1 MERRNPTITALL
13 GLTFA
18 LPVVVHAIEDEDT
31 LYVFCRA
38 TDIDSGRVFYSDVFP
53 VQRRRY
59 YDNDATFAIAFSNHV
74 DARWD
79 TRTGHPAR
87 RGCWHEEQARDAQMT
102 RDSHAVENRRAIQP
116 FEPVFVRWWP

>member
-1 MERRNPTITALL
+1 MKTRNHAISALL
-13 GLTFA
+13 GLVIA
-18 LPVVVHAIEDEDT
+18 LPMSAQAIEDTDT

-59 YDNDATFAIAFSNHV
+59 YDNDTSFTIAFSNHV

-87 RGCWHEEQARDAQMT
+87 RGCWHEEQTLDARMARD
-102 RDSHAVENRRAIQP
+102 RHAAEQRRAIRS
-116 FEPVFVRWWP
+116 FEPVFVHWRP